1 MKSIL
6 ETWHIYFNGLVQGV
20 GFRPLVYKEAL
31 TFGLNGCVKNDND
44 GVHIEINASREKAY
58 VFFQRIID
66 NPPERSK
73 ITESNIVQ
81 APFRDYR
88 QFEIIHDTRAE
99 HAKIHLTPDFATCDN
114 CRAELFTLKNRRN
127 QYPFITCSECGPR
140 YSIIHRLPYDRE
152 NTNMDVFTMCE
163 ACKSEY
169 NSPTDRRYYAQTNS
183 CPFCSIGLS
192 LYDSKKEKLS
202 NDLTG
207 IQQII
212 SKKWSQGEIVAI
224 KGIGGY
230 LMTCCASNAKAIAKL
245 RDRKKRKDKPFALM
259 YPNLYSLDEYGL
271 SEEEIKAISDQ
282 VSPIV
287 LVSKQGKNKISEGI
301 CDNLSRV
308 GIMLPYAPLFELL
321 LDEYK
326 KPIIATSGNLHK
338 APIVFKDEKALNEL
352 FEIADLVLV
361 HNREIVVPQDDSV
374 VAYTSYFKRRVI
386 FRRSRGLAPT
396 YFHDDLKLTSNN
408 ILAMG
413 AFMKSTFAACHNGN
427 IYISQYLG
435 DLDDF
440 DTQQNYLHT
449 LNHLMH
455 LLRLIPEKIVVDM
468 HSDFPSTQKGIT
480 LASTLDIP
488 FLKVQ
493 HHMAHFAALIGEHN
507 LIHTEEK
514 VLGVIWDGTG
524 MGNDGNIWGGEFF
537 IYLDYQ
543 FDRCSHLPYFH
554 HIANN
559 KMANEPRLS
568 ALALCSGI
576 KAAQGL
582 LQSKFTHVEWKI
594 YTQKLKNNSLLKTS
608 SIGRL
613 FDAVASILGLS
624 DIQTYEGQA
633 AVLLQVKAEEH
644 FKEHGIAYD
653 NSYVINEMGNKF
665 SGSELMRM
673 IHSDLYNEIDVSCI
687 AAKFHL
693 TLVHWIDYVATEQ
706 EVAKIGFSGGVFQNT
721 LLIDLVIFHLS
732 EKYELLFNQDLS
744 PNDENIS
751 FGQLIYA
758 EIEAIRL
765 KNCNLF

>member
-1 MKSIL
+1 MKYTVD
-6 ETWHIYFNGLVQGV
+6 TWHIYINGLVQGV
-20 GFRPLVYKEAL
+20 GFRPLVYNEAV
-31 TFGLNGCVKNDND
+31 TFGLKGWVKNDND

-58 VFFQRIID
+58 IFFQRIIN
-66 NPPERSK
+66 NPPERAK

-81 APFRDYR
+81 VPFRDYS

-99 HAKIHLTPDFATCDN
+99 HAKVHLTPDLATCDN
-114 CRAELFTLKNRRN
+114 CRSELFTPKNRRN

-152 NTNMDVFTMCE
+152 NTNMDVFTMCD

-169 NSPTDRRYYAQTNS
+169 SAPQDRRYYAQTNS
-183 CPFCSIGLS
+183 CPFCSIRLS
-192 LYDSKKEKLS
+192 LYDSQKVELS
-202 NDLTG
+202 NDLSG
-207 IQQII
+207 ILQII
-212 SKKWSQGEIVAI
+212 SKKWCQGEIVAI

-230 LMTCCASNAKAIAKL
+230 LMTCCASNAKAIATL
-245 RDRKKRKDKPFALM
+245 RDRKKRQDKPFALM
-259 YPNLYSLDEYGL
+259 YPNLGSLGEYGL
-271 SEEEIKAISDQ
+271 SEEELKAISDQ

-287 LVSKQGKNKISEGI
+287 LVSKQRKNKISEGI

-321 LDEYK
+321 LDAYK

-338 APIVFKDEKALNEL
+338 APIVFQDEKALAEL

-374 VAYTSYFKRRVI
+374 IAYTSYFKRRVI

-396 YFHDDLKLTSNN
+396 YFNYDLKLTSNN

-413 AFMKSTFAACHNGN
+413 AFMKSTFTACHNGN

-449 LNHLMH
+449 LKHLMH
-455 LLRLIPEKIVVDM
+455 LLRLSPEKIVVDM
-468 HSDFPSTQKGIT
+468 HPDFPSTQKGIA

-488 FLKVQ
+488 LLEVQ

-537 IYLDYQ
+537 IYHDYQ
-543 FDRCSHLPYFH
+543 FDRCSHLSYYH
-554 HIANN
+554 HIAND
-559 KMANEPRLS
+559 KMAKEPRLS
-568 ALALCSGI
+568 ALALCSDT

-582 LQSKFTHVEWKI
+582 VQSKFTHVEWKI
-594 YTQKLKNNSLLKTS
+594 YTQKIKNNCLLKTS
-608 SIGRL
+608 SMGRL

-644 FKEHGIAYD
+644 FKVYGIAYD
-653 NSYVINEMGNKF
+653 NSYSINEIGTEF
-665 SGSELMRM
+665 SGSELMIQ

-693 TLVHWIDYVATEQ
+693 TLVHWINRTATEQ
-706 EVAKIGFSGGVFQNT
+706 QVSKIGFSGGVFQNT
-721 LLIDLVIFHLS
+721 LLIDLIIFHLS